1 MPGAGPL
8 PASAGASAVIRVE
21 RLSQVFHS
29 RDGGSVVAL
38 HDVSLD
44 VERNEFVSLVGP
56 SGCGKSTMLRLVAGL
71 IAPTRGE
78 LEIDGT
84 RVTEP
89 RRDIGIVFQSPTLL
103 PWATVAENVLFPLRL
118 MREAGSDSRD
128 RAQSLLDLVGLKG
141 FESRYPRELSGGM
154 QQRAAICRA
163 LIHDPAILLMDEPFG
178 ALDALTREVMSR
190 ELLRI
195 WTENPK
201 TIVFVTHSIAEAVFL
216 SDRVIV
222 MSPRPGRIAE
232 VIDVPLER
240 PRTFEM
246 EGRSEFQDCT
256 QRIRRLIFGADDSAV
271 PGSAAA

>member
-1 MPGAGPL
+1 M
-8 PASAGASAVIRVE
+8 IRVE

-38 HDVSLD
+38 HDVSLS

-103 PWATVAENVLFPLRL
+103 PWATVAENVLFPLQL
-118 MREAGSDSRD
+118 MRETGSGSRD

-201 TIVFVTHSIAEAVFL
+201 TIVFVTHSIPEAVFL

-256 QRIRRLIFGADDSAV
+256 QRIRRHIFGADDSGI